1 MSALTYLTLTRL
13 KNGIRDLLRKPARL
27 IYVVF
32 LLALL
37 VFAVQGSG
45 STYPPESYRDLR
57 EVVAMATA
65 LFLFIFLLTV
75 WNGFSTGGTIFSLS
89 DVNLLFPSPIH
100 RTRTL
105 FYGLL
110 RQIITALLLGIFL
123 FYQYGWLHNLYGIT
137 MASMVALFLCYTA
150 AVFLGQVTAMT
161 IYTFTSSHEG
171 AQKLLKGLIIL
182 CLLLVA
188 GWLFWGFWTSP
199 DQRLAGVIDAS
210 VSLPVQLFPVGGW
223 LGWVFSACLGLGT
236 WWPGLLLCLA
246 WFFLLLFLLTH
257 FDRDWYEDVLRTAE
271 LAQSAIVAKKEGTM
285 ESVPGKVRIGA
296 TGLKKGWGASAFYY
310 KHKIENRRGSWMLLP
325 PASLIFAVVLIGFS
339 FFMRESGI
347 LPVFAFAV
355 YLQLFTAGQ
364 SRINRELYKPFIY
377 LVPES
382 SFSKLLHC
390 LRELVPGGSH
400 CGLCPC
406 GPDFRHGAWCYSG
419 LSLRSD
425 ELCSPVSKRQPSAGT
440 VLERRQQGSDHVP
453 LFLDSNSLDPARHP
467 HCSVFDGASELARRC
482 QRRTSGGWNHQYSG
496 GTAPFVPPA

>member
-1 MSALTYLTLTRL
+1 MPLQREENRHERPDLSDADPAEKRDSRL
-13 KNGIRDLLRKPARL
+13 VAETCRL

-75 WNGFSTGGTIFSLS
+75 WNGFSKGGTIFSLS

-110 RQIITALLLGIFL
+110 RQISTALLLGIFL

-137 MASMVALFLCYTA
+137 MASTVALFLCYTA

-199 DQRLAGVIDAS
+199 DQRLA
-210 VSLPVQLFPVGGW
+210 
-223 LGWVFSACLGLGT
+223 
-236 WWPGLLLCLA
+236 
-246 WFFLLLFLLTH
+246 
-257 FDRDWYEDVLRTAE
+257 
-271 LAQSAIVAKKEGTM
+271 
-285 ESVPGKVRIGA
+285 
-296 TGLKKGWGASAFYY
+296 
-310 KHKIENRRGSWMLLP
+310 
-325 PASLIFAVVLIGFS
+325 
-339 FFMRESGI
+339 
-347 LPVFAFAV
+347 
-355 YLQLFTAGQ
+355 
-364 SRINRELYKPFIY
+364 
-377 LVPES
+377 
-382 SFSKLLHC
+382 
-390 LRELVPGGSH
+390 
-400 CGLCPC
+400 
-406 GPDFRHGAWCYSG
+406 
-419 LSLRSD
+419 RS
-425 ELCSPVSKRQPSAGT
+425 
-440 VLERRQQGSDHVP
+440 
-453 LFLDSNSLDPARHP
+453 N
-467 HCSVFDGASELARRC
+467 
-482 QRRTSGGWNHQYSG
+482 
-496 GTAPFVPPA
+496 

>member
-75 WNGFSTGGTIFSLS
+75 WNGFSKGGTIFSLS

-110 RQIITALLLGIFL
+110 RQISTALLLGIFL

-182 CLLLVA
+182 CLQDTFPVEALKQAPYILRPDSLDNETREIFRKTLCNPRITYSAKDDYAVMAMVERGLGISILPELL
-188 GWLFWGFWTSP
+188 LKRTP
-199 DQRLAGVIDAS
+199 YRLAKRELSPPATRQIGV
-210 VSLPVQLFPVGGW
+210 
-223 LGWVFSACLGLGT
+223 ACKN
-236 WWPGLLLCLA
+236 PQA
-246 WFFLLLFLLTH
+246 
-257 FDRDWYEDVLRTAE
+257 
-271 LAQSAIVAKKEGTM
+271 
-285 ESVPGKVRIGA
+285 
-296 TGLKKGWGASAFYY
+296 
-310 KHKIENRRGSWMLLP
+310 LP
-325 PASLIFAVVLIGFS
+325 PAARQF
-339 FFMRESGI
+339 
-347 LPVFAFAV
+347 
-355 YLQLFTAGQ
+355 
-364 SRINRELYKPFIY
+364 
-377 LVPES
+377 
-382 SFSKLLHC
+382 LH
-390 LRELVPGGSH
+390 H
-400 CGLCPC
+400 IKQ
-406 GPDFRHGAWCYSG
+406 A
-419 LSLRSD
+419 
-425 ELCSPVSKRQPSAGT
+425 A
-440 VLERRQQGSDHVP
+440 P
-453 LFLDSNSLDPARHP
+453 L
-467 HCSVFDGASELARRC
+467 
-482 QRRTSGGWNHQYSG
+482 
-496 GTAPFVPPA
+496 